1 MLVKKF
7 KQIFY
12 KRLKKNEMANQS
24 VKESFASQGFIPMND
39 FQEKDIFIAGYPKS
53 GNTWLQNIIT
63 GLLIDSTSQ
72 LLTPKLINEIIP
84 DIHVKKYFKRF
95 FNVMIFKTHDLPKPE
110 YKKVIHLV
118 RDGRDVM
125 VSYYHMGKNKIS
137 IFTFWMSSPSKLE
150 KLTVD

>member
-1 MLVKKF
+1 
-7 KQIFY
+7 
-12 KRLKKNEMANQS
+12 MANQS

-84 DIHVKKYFKRF
+84 DIHVKKYFNVETNSLVSDNLSRYLRSFTCQDTSHAF
-95 FNVMIFKTHDLPKPE
+95 F
-110 YKKVIHLV
+110 
-118 RDGRDVM
+118 
-125 VSYYHMGKNKIS
+125 
-137 IFTFWMSSPSKLE
+137 
-150 KLTVD
+150 